1 MKYNLKLILMTF
13 LSTLSVLLIAA
24 SLPAEPFYEVNME
37 KFLTEKRKI
46 VKDAMQLTDSESAV
60 FWLLYD
66 EYEKIIVESINN
78 HSVLIKEYMREHEN
92 LSDKKA
98 KAMLIELL
106 QLQAEQVRNKR
117 VFKKKFSEKLAPI
130 KVLQYFVLE
139 EIIEAGYLS
148 MIAQELPLIE

>member
-13 LSTLSVLLIAA
+13 LSILSVLLIAA
-24 SLPAEPFYEVNME
+24 SLPAETFYEVNME

-60 FWLLYD
+60 FWPLYD
-66 EYEKIIVESINN
+66 EFEKIIVESINKD
-78 HSVLIKEYMREHEN
+78 SVLIKEYMREHEN

-98 KAMLIELL
+98 KAMINELL
-106 QLQAEQVRNKR
+106 ELQAEHVKNKR
-117 VFKKKFSEKLAPI
+117 VFIKKFSKKLAPK

-148 MIAQELPLIE
+148 MIAQELPLIK

>member
-13 LSTLSVLLIAA
+13 LSILSALLIAA
-24 SLPAEPFYEVNME
+24 SLPAETFYEVNME

-60 FWLLYD
+60 FWPLYD
-66 EYEKIIVESINN
+66 EFEKIIVESINKD
-78 HSVLIKEYMREHEN
+78 SVLIKEYMRELEN

-98 KAMLIELL
+98 KAMINELL
-106 QLQAEQVRNKR
+106 KLQAEHVKNKR
-117 VFKKKFSEKLAPI
+117 VFIKKFSKKLAPK

-148 MIAQELPLIE
+148 MIAQELPLIK

>member
-1 MKYNLKLILMTF
+1 MKISTKILIILI
-13 LSTLSVLLIAA
+13 LLIAPP
-24 SLPAEPFYEVNME
+24 LPAETFPEINME
-37 KFLTEKRKI
+37 TFLTEKREL
-46 VKDAMQLTDSESAV
+46 VKEVMQLTDSESAV
-60 FWLLYD
+60 FWPLYD

-98 KAMLIELL
+98 KAMINELL
-106 QLQAEQVRNKR
+106 ELQAEQVKNKR
-117 VFKKKFSEKLAPI
+117 VFIKKFSEKLAPK

-148 MIAQELPLIE
+148 MIAQELPLIK